1 MTSSKN
7 NKTYKIKEIFY
18 SIQGEGYHSGR
29 PAIFIRFSG
38 CNLWSGYEKDRD
50 KAICQFCDTDFV
62 GTNGL
67 NGGIYTSDELADKIL
82 ELTRDSQCRFSVF
95 TGGEPLLQ
103 ADFKLIEK
111 LKSIGFYISVET
123 NGTQIVPHNIDWITV
138 SPKAN
143 AKIIQNFGDELKLIF
158 PQENSNPSQF
168 SNFKFNHFYLQ
179 PKDEINPN
187 DNIQETLNYCLKNPK
202 WKISLQTHKILNI
215 R

>member
-1 MTSSKN
+1 MTSN

-38 CNLWSGYEKDRD
+38 CNLWTGQEKDRD

-62 GTNGL
+62 GTDGT
-67 NGGIYTSDELADKIL
+67 NGGIYTSEELVVKLLDLSK
-82 ELTRDSQCRFSVF
+82 DSNCRFAIF

-103 ADFKLIEK
+103 ADSALINK
-111 LKSIGFYISVET
+111 LKSEGFYISVET
-123 NGTQIVPHNIDWITV
+123 NGTQKVPKGINWITV

-143 AKIIQNFGDELKLIF
+143 AKFIQKFGDELKLIY
-158 PQENSNPSQF
+158 PQENSDPSSF
-168 SNFKFNHFYLQ
+168 IDLKFNHFYLQ
-179 PKDEINPN
+179 PKDETKPN
-187 DNIQETLNYCLKNPK
+187 NNLLQTLNYCLKNPK
-202 WKISLQTHKILNI
+202 WKISLQIHKILDI